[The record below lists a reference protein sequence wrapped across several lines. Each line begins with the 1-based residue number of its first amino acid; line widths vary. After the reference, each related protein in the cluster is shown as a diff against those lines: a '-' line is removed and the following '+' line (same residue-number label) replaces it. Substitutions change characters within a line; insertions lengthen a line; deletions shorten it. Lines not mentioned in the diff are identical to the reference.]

1 MLIQLVDES
10 SVPNSPK
17 LPSSKAS
24 RSYLD
29 RWKRRIRYAYLK
41 FIRLRGHPK
50 ELARGLAA
58 GVFAGMFPLF
68 GLQTIMGVAIA
79 FRIKGNPLMAA
90 GGTWI
95 SNPLT
100 YLPIYAFNYRLGC
113 WVLGRPAVN
122 LFTDVESLKAWL
134 ETGAD
139 VGIALMLGSL
149 VMGLIFGTLSY
160 FIGLPLIRRARK
172 RYRKLTNHEST

>member
-1 MLIQLVDES
+1 M
-10 SVPNSPK
+10 PNSSR
-17 LPSSKAS
+17 PSLSKATS
-24 RSYLD
+24 NIERSLIE
-29 RWKRRIRYAYLK
+29 RWRRRIRYVYLK

-68 GLQTIMGVAIA
+68 GLQTLIGIAIA

-100 YLPIYAFNYRLGC
+100 YIPIYAFNYRVGS
-113 WVLGRPAVN
+113 WVLRNSSTNPFAD
-122 LFTDVESLKAWL
+122 LESLKAWL
-134 ETGAD
+134 EMGAD
-139 VGIALMLGSL
+139 VATNLMLGSL
-149 VMGLIFGTLSY
+149 IMGLIFGALSY
-160 FIGLPLIRRARK
+160 VLGLPLIRQTQR
-172 RYRKLTNHEST
+172 RYRQLRH